1 MSTGR
6 LIAYLQKGGSMDNIG
21 SPTPQSYIKP
31 EIVDHGSL
39 SELTAAL
46 GTGTKL
52 DAAFPAGTP
61 KTLLTFSGP

>member
-1 MSTGR
+1 
-6 LIAYLQKGGSMDNIG
+6 MDNIE
-21 SPTPQSYIKP
+21 SPTPQNYVKP

-46 GTGTKL
+46 GTGTHL

-61 KTLLTFSGP
+61 KTALTFSGP

>member
-1 MSTGR
+1 
-6 LIAYLQKGGSMDNIG
+6 MDNIG
-21 SPTPQSYIKP
+21 TPAPQNYVKP

-46 GTGTKL
+46 GTGTAL

-61 KTLLTFSGP
+61 KTALTFSGP